1 MSNKEGYEKA
11 MNLCAK
17 LENKEVDFV
26 EFITEFEIIAFNDLS
41 AISIDHFAD
50 GWTKASVST
59 LMKYFIK
66 AYNGDEKA
74 KRRLIIDLELEE
86 VNFTIEKVE

>member
-1 MSNKEGYEKA
+1 MRNEEGYEKA
-11 MNLCAK
+11 MKLCAK
-17 LENKEVDFV
+17 LENKEVDFA
-26 EFITEFEIIAFNDLS
+26 EFIAEFEIIAFNDFS

-74 KRRLIIDLELEE
+74 ERRLKIDLELEE
-86 VNFTIEKVE
+86 ANFTIKKVE